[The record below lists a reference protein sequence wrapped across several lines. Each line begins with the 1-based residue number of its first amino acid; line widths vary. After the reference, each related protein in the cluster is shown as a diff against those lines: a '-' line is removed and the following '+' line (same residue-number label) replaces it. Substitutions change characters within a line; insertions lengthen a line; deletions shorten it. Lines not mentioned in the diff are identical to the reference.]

1 MIRESV
7 EFIARILLIPQ
18 FYNLRIADIM
28 SEKWA
33 TCWNRS
39 GRFLAVLSWLPLV
52 PLVIVCVA
60 AFRTADQEQHQAF
73 QSSVAEQR
81 TRLIRVATQ
90 IEMAMESTELSSE
103 WQSLKDDPR
112 VRAKWFPS
120 LGENDRQL
128 YAAIVDP
135 AGRIIVHSDPQT
147 DGQPMGIAW
156 YDQVVAES
164 GYGVVKVKDGPLAQ
178 GLSSYDV
185 RVPILH
191 NDKVIGELH
200 SGLSADKLDLL
211 LNRVY
216 WVKLRSFIVP
226 AFASLG
232 IAILAYYALRQLA
245 NANES
250 CHRVAI
256 TQIAENARVLEQIAG
271 GLAHEIRNPLHAIR
285 LNLHVLSKWYSRSSA
300 QLSPEDLAST
310 LTGSSAEVD
319 RIEQIIR
326 DLLRYAIPEHGQRV
340 PLNLV
345 TELQATAN
353 LMREDLKQKDTEL
366 VLPESLPATWVNV
379 DSSTLRQMLI
389 ELFTFAQN
397 NAGPNGRID
406 VVVAQGDTH
415 CELDIT
421 DSGSTLSEDRRA
433 HLFEPFQATPQT
445 GSGFGLAVVKTYVEW
460 VGGTIQCVDHSPHGN
475 SIRMRLPRHALLY
488 SQGAS

>member
-1 MIRESV
+1 
-7 EFIARILLIPQ
+7 
-18 FYNLRIADIM
+18 M

>member
-1 MIRESV
+1 MTK
-7 EFIARILLIPQ
+7 
-18 FYNLRIADIM
+18 
-28 SEKWA
+28 KWA
-33 TCWNRS
+33 SWWKRS
-39 GRFLAVLSWLPLV
+39 GRFLAILSWLPLV
-52 PLVIVCVA
+52 PLVIVCVV
-60 AFRTADQEQHQAF
+60 AFRAVDQEQHQAF
-73 QSSVAEQR
+73 QSSAAELR

-90 IEMAMESTELSSE
+90 LEMAMESTELFPE
-103 WQSLKDDPR
+103 WQPLKDDPR
-112 VRAKWFPS
+112 VRAKWFAS

-147 DGQPMGIAW
+147 DGQLMGFTW
-156 YDQVVAES
+156 YDQVVPDS
-164 GYGVVKVKDGPLAQ
+164 GYGVVKVKDGPLSHGRPA
-178 GLSSYDV
+178 YDV
-185 RVPILH
+185 RVPILQ
-191 NDKVIGELH
+191 NDNVIGELR

-211 LNRVY
+211 LDRVY
-216 WVKLRSFIVP
+216 WTNIKSFIVP
-226 AFASLG
+226 ACASLG
-232 IAILAYYALRQLA
+232 IAILAYYALTRLA
-245 NANES
+245 TANERCS
-250 CHRVAI
+250 HA
-256 TQIAENARVLEQIAG
+256 TTTLMAEHARVLEQIAG

-285 LNLHVLSKWYSRSSA
+285 LNLHVLNKWYSRSSA

-326 DLLRYAIPEHGQRV
+326 DLLRYAIPEYGQCV

-345 TELQATAN
+345 TELQATVN

-397 NAGPNGRID
+397 NAGPKGRID

-421 DSGSTLSEDRRA
+421 DSGSTLSEDRRV

-460 VGGTIQCVDHSPHGN
+460 VGGTIQCVDHYPHGN
-475 SIRMRLPRHALLY
+475 SIRMRLPRHAPQY

>member
-1 MIRESV
+1 
-7 EFIARILLIPQ
+7 
-18 FYNLRIADIM
+18 M

-60 AFRTADQEQHQAF
+60 AFRTADQEQHLAF

-156 YDQVVAES
+156 YDRVVAES